1 MGRFGFA
8 DGNSEFLGSTITSLF
23 YMCGLI
29 PAIYL
34 VEKIGRRHVLI
45 WSFLVSAIILAILG
59 FTSSLQMSFAFTITL
74 FVIYG
79 IFNTGMTIHQW
90 IYPNELF
97 PTKIRGTA
105 LGFGTG
111 VSRIGSS
118 ISTFLFPIILSKY
131 GLGVT
136 QDLSFL

>member
-8 DGNSEFLGSTITSLF
+8 DGNSEFLGSAITSLF

-45 WSFLVSAIILAILG
+45 WPFLVSAIILAILG

-79 IFNTGMTIHQW
+79 IFN
-90 IYPNELF
+90 
-97 PTKIRGTA
+97 
-105 LGFGTG
+105 
-111 VSRIGSS
+111 V
-118 ISTFLFPIILSKY
+118 
-131 GLGVT
+131 
-136 QDLSFL
+136 